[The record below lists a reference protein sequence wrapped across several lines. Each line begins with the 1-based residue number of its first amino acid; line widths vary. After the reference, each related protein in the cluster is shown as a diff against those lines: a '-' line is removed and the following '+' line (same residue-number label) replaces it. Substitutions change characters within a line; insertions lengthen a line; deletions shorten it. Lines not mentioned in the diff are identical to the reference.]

1 MSRARIAY
9 VGAML
14 GIGVAVACLAY
25 IGFATATRP
34 LHSGVTADLVAAI
47 VVLLAGTVIAR
58 VGTLLRRRW
67 RRDYIGREV
76 TVSRISRDG
85 YARVRVDGVPYWAFV
100 RDQGSRGDRVLLQ
113 ASEIE
118 CISGGGGFV
127 AERAN
132 HVA

>member
-1 MSRARIAY
+1 MRRARVAS

-25 IGFATATRP
+25 IGFVTATRP

-76 TVSRISRDG
+76 TVSRISRDR

-100 RDQGSRGDRVLLQ
+100 RDQVSRGR
-113 ASEIE
+113 
-118 CISGGGGFV
+118 SGAPPGL
-127 AERAN
+127 RN
-132 HVA
+132 